1 MNYPSTIATLA
12 DLERARWWK
21 VMFIL
26 LHRSMYNFM
35 WSGFLLKLWLGT
47 WIESKFGIMAYLA
60 MWVRKVDMLPV
71 KKQFFGTTPAFL

>member
-1 MNYPSTIATLA
+1 
-12 DLERARWWK
+12 
-21 VMFIL
+21 
-26 LHRSMYNFM
+26 M